1 MIVVSTWKFGYDA
14 NQKAWAVLNDGGSA
28 LDAVVE
34 GVSVTE
40 RDPAVRSVGYGG
52 HPNAEGVVQV
62 DGAVM
67 DGRSLGYGAVAGL
80 EGIAT
85 AAAVAR
91 CVMENTE
98 HVLLVGEGARVFAV
112 DQGFSE
118 QEMLTSE
125 TAAEWEAWQKKG
137 QDREM
142 NIDTL
147 PADSHDT
154 IGAIA
159 LDANGDLAAACTTSG
174 IAYKLPGRVGDSPLI
189 GCGLYADNETGAA
202 VATGRGEEIARTCG
216 SFAIVNLMRE
226 GRTPQEA
233 CESVVTHLV
242 TRVPTSK
249 RHQMAYAAIDK
260 DGNWGAAAAR
270 PPFPY
275 AITTKSVNEIRSGF
289 TLLPA
294 ID

>member
-14 NQKAWAVLNDGGSA
+14 NQKAWAILNDGGSA
-28 LDAVVE
+28 LDAVVG

-40 RDPAVRSVGYGG
+40 LDSTVRSVGYGG

-67 DGRSLGYGAVAGL
+67 DGRTLGYGAVAGL

-85 AAAVAR
+85 PAAVAR
-91 CVMENTE
+91 RVMEETD
-98 HVLLVGEGARVFAV
+98 HILLVGEGAHVFAI
-112 DQGFSE
+112 DQGFSN
-118 QEMLTSE
+118 QEMLTPE
-125 TAAEWEAWQKKG
+125 AAAEWETWRKKG
-137 QDREM
+137 QDS
-142 NIDTL
+142 DAL

-189 GCGLYADNETGAA
+189 GCGLYADNEVGAA

-216 SFAIVNLMRE
+216 SFAIVTLMR
-226 GRTPQEA
+226 GGHTPQEA
-233 CESVVTHLV
+233 CESVVRHLV
-242 TRVPTSK
+242 SRVPSSK
-249 RHQMAYAAIDK
+249 RHQMAYVAIDR
-260 DGNWGAAAAR
+260 DGHFGAAAAR
-270 PPFPY
+270 SPFPY
-275 AITTKSVNEIRSGF
+275 ALTTKSSNEILSGH

-294 ID
+294 TG